1 MRTYRADATCAFRF
15 TRDQWGE
22 FSNFCPLPRP
32 IPAGPWLFP
41 TSEHLYQA
49 CKFPTAP
56 EIQEHIS
63 IVAEAR
69 DAARLGRN
77 PDFPC
82 NPRWTEQ
89 RVHAMRWVIRRK
101 LETLPAWMD
110 AILLRTGDRPI
121 VEISTRDRYWGARPE
136 APPDGNVY
144 RGRNVLG
151 RLWMELR
158 QHARDDDPLRHSEA
172 WLPRIRVGNLAEPP
186 A

>member
-1 MRTYRADATCAFRF
+1 M
-15 TRDQWGE
+15 
-22 FSNFCPLPRP
+22 
-32 IPAGPWLFP
+32 
-41 TSEHLYQA
+41 
-49 CKFPTAP
+49 
-56 EIQEHIS
+56 
-63 IVAEAR
+63 AEAR
-69 DAARLGRN
+69 AAARLGRN

-101 LETLPAWMD
+101 LETLPAWMG

-121 VEISTRDRYWGARPE
+121 VEISTRDQYWGARPE
-136 APPDGNVY
+136 APPGGTIY

-172 WLPRIRVGNLAEPP
+172 WLAKIRIGKLAQTP

>member
-1 MRTYRADATCAFRF
+1 MRTYRASEACGFRF
-15 TRDQWGE
+15 TRDEWGE
-22 FSNFCPLPRP
+22 FSNFCPLPKP

-56 EIQEHIS
+56 EIQEHIA

-77 PDFPC
+77 PDFPID
-82 NPRWTEQ
+82 PLWTEQ
-89 RVHAMRWVIRRK
+89 RVDVMRWVIRRK
-101 LETLPAWMD
+101 LETLPAWMG

-136 APPDGNVY
+136 VPPGESVY

-158 QHARDDDPLRHSEA
+158 QHARDDDPMKHSEA
-172 WLPRIRVGNLAEPP
+172 WLAKIRIGKLAQPP